1 MRCDKNILL
10 SYFQGP
16 AIELN
21 LKTINVAKGSFE
33 DKNRTASCATSFLP
47 SVLHKL
53 PQHFSGPEAE
63 LNTKGVAV
71 NQKNT
76 SFTTELTLGDKHLRK
91 HSALNNGWLV
101 AI

>member
-1 MRCDKNILL
+1 MKCDKKILL
-10 SYFQGP
+10 TYFLAP
-16 AIELN
+16 VLELN

-33 DKNRTASCATSFLP
+33 DEKRTSSCAASFLP

-53 PQHFSGPEAE
+53 PEHFSGPEAE

-76 SFTTELTLGDKHLRK
+76 SFPTELTLGVKHLRK
-91 HSALNNGWLV
+91 HSALNNGWLA